1 MQIVIN
7 PKKRISRYW
16 AMLAVYPNLLDALR
30 EKITDELPL
39 NDFDYFGMTISDFLH
54 LTEKQFP
61 AKIQKQLKS
70 RFLTVEK
77 YIKIL
82 NTFENGNKKFEQAI
96 EETTIEKTAN
106 EKEAENGLLP
116 LSVEESMLNFM
127 VESFHLQGWEAAQ
140 KMTIYEYLSARKKSY
155 NNAMYQKRMA
165 EIQKAKL

>member
-16 AMLAVYPNLLDALR
+16 AMLAVYPNLLDSLR

-39 NDFDYFGMTISDFLH
+39 QEFDYFGMTISDFLR

-61 AKIQKQLKS
+61 AKIQKMLKS

-82 NTFENGNKKFEQAI
+82 NTFENGNKRFEQSV
-96 EETTIEKTAN
+96 EETTIEKTAI

-127 VESFHLQGWEAAQ
+127 CESFHLQGWEAAQ
-140 KMTIYEYLSARKKSY
+140 KMTLYEFISARKKSY
-155 NNAMYQKRMA
+155 NNAMYQKRTA